1 MGNVRI
7 YKGKLSKELFFVGCR
22 TALRVVRGVDVQGK
36 RGCGKAGCACG
47 AEDLGFS
54 VATDEEREGF
64 VRTMDAA
71 PSEWS
76 A

>member
-1 MGNVRI
+1 MGNIKV
-7 YKGKLSKELFFVGCR
+7 YKGKMSKEFFFVGCR

-47 AEDLGFS
+47 AEEPAFS
-54 VATDEEREGF
+54 VASDEELEGF
-64 VRTMDAA
+64 VRAMGAA
-71 PSEWS
+71 PSDWS